1 MLWFCVFL
9 LILLIILFLVLF
21 LPIRV
26 VIKYPNEIV
35 FKLIIFGIPMKI
47 SKGKKS
53 KNKDSKSSSGSEKS
67 EKKVFETFKKRGFVK
82 SMKMLYNILSA
93 CSEALKKLMSEITVN
108 KFKVLIKTGA
118 HDSASAA
125 IRYGQASAVF
135 YPLLSLFNSITS
147 PKEFF
152 AEIRPDFSSSS
163 LSADV
168 EFDFSSNIF
177 RMLCVFFVIIKKYRK
192 LVYS

>member
-1 MLWFCVFL
+1 MLWFCVVL
-9 LILLIILFLVLF
+9 LILLIILSLILF

-26 VIKYPNEIV
+26 VIKYPNETV
-35 FKLIIFGIPMKI
+35 FKLIIFGIPVKI
-47 SKGKKS
+47 PKGKKS
-53 KNKDSKSSSGSEKS
+53 KDSKSYSGSEKS
-67 EKKVFETFKKRGFVK
+67 ERKVFETFKKRGFVK

-135 YPLLSLFNSITS
+135 YPLLSLFNSVAS

-152 AEIRPDFSSSS
+152 AEIRPDFSDNG
-163 LSADV
+163 LSANI
-168 EFDFSSNIF
+168 ELDFSSNIF
-177 RMLCVFFVIIKKYRK
+177 RMLCIFFVVIKKYRK
-192 LVYS
+192 LAYS

>member
-1 MLWFCVFL
+1 MLWFCVVL
-9 LILLIILFLVLF
+9 LILLIILSLILF

-26 VIKYPNEIV
+26 VIKYPSETV
-35 FKLIIFGIPMKI
+35 FKLIIFGIPVKI
-47 SKGKKS
+47 PKGKKS
-53 KNKDSKSSSGSEKS
+53 KDSKSYSGSEKS
-67 EKKVFETFKKRGFVK
+67 ERKVFETFKKRGFVK

-135 YPLLSLFNSITS
+135 YPLLSLFNSVAS

-152 AEIRPDFSSSS
+152 AEIRPDFSDNG
-163 LSADV
+163 LSANI
-168 EFDFSSNIF
+168 ELDFSSNIF
-177 RMLCVFFVIIKKYRK
+177 RMLCIFFVVIKKYRK
-192 LVYS
+192 LAYS

>member
-1 MLWFCVFL
+1 MLWFCVVL
-9 LILLIILFLVLF
+9 LILLIILSLILF

-26 VIKYPNEIV
+26 VIKYPNETV
-35 FKLIIFGIPMKI
+35 FKLIIFGIPVKI
-47 SKGKKS
+47 PKGKKS
-53 KNKDSKSSSGSEKS
+53 KDSKSYSGSEKS
-67 EKKVFETFKKRGFVK
+67 ERKVFETFKKRGFVK

-135 YPLLSLFNSITS
+135 YPLLSLFNSVAS

-152 AEIRPDFSSSS
+152 AEIRPDFSDNG
-163 LSADV
+163 LSANI
-168 EFDFSSNIF
+168 ELDFSSNIF
-177 RMLCVFFVIIKKYRK
+177 RMLCVFFVVIKKYRK
-192 LVYS
+192 LAYS

>member
-1 MLWFCVFL
+1 MLWFYITL
-9 LILLIILFLVLF
+9 LILLIILFLILF

-26 VIKYPNEIV
+26 VIKYPNEII
-35 FKLIIFGIPMKI
+35 FKLIIFGVPVKIPR
-47 SKGKKS
+47 GKKS
-53 KNKDSKSSSGSEKS
+53 KDSKSSSGSEKS
-67 EKKVFETFKKRGFVK
+67 EKKVSKVLKKRGFVK

-108 KFKVLIKTGA
+108 KFKVLVKIGA

-125 IRYGQASAVF
+125 IRYGQASAIF
-135 YPLLSLFNSITS
+135 YPLLSLFNSIAS

-152 AEIRPDFSSSS
+152 AEIRPDFSDRIPSV
-163 LSADV
+163 DI
-168 EFDFSSNIF
+168 EFDFSSSIF
-177 RMLCVFFVIIKKYRK
+177 RMLCVFFVVIKKYRK

>member
-1 MLWFCVFL
+1 MLWFCVVL
-9 LILLIILFLVLF
+9 LILLIILSLILF

-26 VIKYPNEIV
+26 VIKYPSEIV
-35 FKLIIFGIPMKI
+35 FKLIIFGIPVKI
-47 SKGKKS
+47 PKGKKS
-53 KNKDSKSSSGSEKS
+53 KDSKSSSNSEKS
-67 EKKVFETFKKRGFVK
+67 ERKVFETFKKRGFVK

-135 YPLLSLFNSITS
+135 YPLLSLFNSVAS

-152 AEIRPDFSSSS
+152 AEIRPDFSDNS
-163 LSADV
+163 LSANI
-168 EFDFSSNIF
+168 ELDFSSNIF
-177 RMLCVFFVIIKKYRK
+177 RMLCVFFVVIKKYRK
-192 LVYS
+192 LAYS

>member
-1 MLWFCVFL
+1 MLWFCVVL
-9 LILLIILFLVLF
+9 LILIIILSLILF

-26 VIKYPNEIV
+26 VIKYPNETV
-35 FKLIIFGIPMKI
+35 FKLIIFGIPVKI
-47 SKGKKS
+47 PKGKKS
-53 KNKDSKSSSGSEKS
+53 KDSKSYSGSEKS
-67 EKKVFETFKKRGFVK
+67 ERKVFETFKKREFVK

-135 YPLLSLFNSITS
+135 YPLLSLFNSVAS

-152 AEIRPDFSSSS
+152 AEIRPDFSDNG
-163 LSADV
+163 LSANI
-168 EFDFSSNIF
+168 ELDFSSNIF
-177 RMLCVFFVIIKKYRK
+177 RMLCVFFVVIKKYRK
-192 LVYS
+192 LAYS

>member
-1 MLWFCVFL
+1 MLWFCVVL
-9 LILLIILFLVLF
+9 LILLIILSLILF

-26 VIKYPNEIV
+26 VIKYPSETV
-35 FKLIIFGIPMKI
+35 FKLIIFGISVKI
-47 SKGKKS
+47 PKGKKS
-53 KNKDSKSSSGSEKS
+53 KDSKSSSNSEKS
-67 EKKVFETFKKRGFVK
+67 ERKVFETFKKRGFVK

-135 YPLLSLFNSITS
+135 YPLLSLFNSVAS

-152 AEIRPDFSSSS
+152 AEIRPDFSDNS
-163 LSADV
+163 LSANI
-168 EFDFSSNIF
+168 ELDFSSNIF
-177 RMLCVFFVIIKKYRK
+177 RMLCVFFVVIKKYRK
-192 LVYS
+192 LAYS

>member
-1 MLWFCVFL
+1 MLWFCVVL
-9 LILLIILFLVLF
+9 LILLIILSLILF

-26 VIKYPNEIV
+26 VIKYPNETV
-35 FKLIIFGIPMKI
+35 FKLIIFGIPVKI
-47 SKGKKS
+47 PKGKKS
-53 KNKDSKSSSGSEKS
+53 KDSKSSSNSEKS
-67 EKKVFETFKKRGFVK
+67 ERKVFETFKKRGFVK

-135 YPLLSLFNSITS
+135 YPLLSLFNSVAS

-152 AEIRPDFSSSS
+152 AEIRPDFSDNG
-163 LSADV
+163 LSANI
-168 EFDFSSNIF
+168 ELDFSSNIF
-177 RMLCVFFVIIKKYRK
+177 RMLCVFFVVIKKYRK
-192 LVYS
+192 LAYS

>member
-1 MLWFCVFL
+1 MLWFCVVL
-9 LILLIILFLVLF
+9 LILLIILSLILF

-26 VIKYPNEIV
+26 VIKYPSETV
-35 FKLIIFGIPMKI
+35 FKLIIFGIPVKI
-47 SKGKKS
+47 PKGKKS
-53 KNKDSKSSSGSEKS
+53 KDSKSSSNSEKS
-67 EKKVFETFKKRGFVK
+67 ERKVFETFKKRGFVK

-135 YPLLSLFNSITS
+135 YPLLSLFNSVAS

-152 AEIRPDFSSSS
+152 AEIRPDFSDNG
-163 LSADV
+163 LSANI
-168 EFDFSSNIF
+168 ELDFSSNIF
-177 RMLCVFFVIIKKYRK
+177 RMLCVFFVVIKKYRK
-192 LVYS
+192 LAYS